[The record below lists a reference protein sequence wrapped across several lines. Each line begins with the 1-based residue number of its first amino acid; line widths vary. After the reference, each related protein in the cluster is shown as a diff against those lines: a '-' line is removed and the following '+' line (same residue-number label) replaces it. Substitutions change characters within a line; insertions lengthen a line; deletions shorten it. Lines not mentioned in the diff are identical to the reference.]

1 MDIKMTIQEH
11 IQENIKLTAQR
22 LQDDGILTVEQMI
35 PGMAAASYP
44 KRHRLNLAYGQ
55 ETEWEKLDIFYPS
68 EGDGPFP
75 VFIEVHGGGWYFGQ
89 KSSVEFQPFLHG
101 LDRGFACVSV
111 GYTLSPEAIY
121 PQAVKEVRAA
131 VAYLRQHAKELMLD
145 TSQLVL
151 WGGSAG
157 AQLAA
162 QAAFTGADPQILV
175 LWFGYYDYFQNRKLE
190 DWVYEN
196 HLGTTELSK
205 AVEQLQDLNPINHI
219 KRPAPYVMLQHGLK
233 DTVVPYE
240 QSVQFYEK
248 MCSIAGRESCVL
260 ELVEDC
266 DHADSRMF
274 APAHIKAL
282 FDKLTAYLKA
292 EKAKQK

>member
-1 MDIKMTIQEH
+1 MTIEEH
-11 IQENIKLTAQR
+11 IQENIRLTAER

-35 PGMAAASYP
+35 PKMEAENYP
-44 KRHRLNLAYGQ
+44 KRHCLNLAYGQ
-55 ETEWEKLDIFYPS
+55 KTEWEKLDIFYPS

-111 GYTLSPEAIY
+111 GYTLSPQAIY
-121 PQAVKEVRAA
+121 PQAVEEVRAA
-131 VAYLRQHAKELMLD
+131 VSYLRQHAEQLMLD

-162 QAAFTGADPQILV
+162 LAAFTGADPQVLV

-196 HLGTTELSK
+196 YLGTTELSK
-205 AVEQLQDLNPINHI
+205 AVDKLQELNPIHHM
-219 KRPAPYVMLQHGLK
+219 KTQAPYVILEHGLK

-248 MCSIAGRESCVL
+248 MCSVAGKESCVL

-266 DHADSRMF
+266 DHADSKLF
-274 APAHIKAL
+274 APDHIREL
-282 FDKLTAYLKA
+282 FDRIAAYLKGA
-292 EKAKQK
+292 RL